1 MLVDTFNRAL
11 KDLRISVTD
20 RCNFRCTYCMP
31 LDEYEWINK
40 QEILTFEEITRIA
53 KLFIE
58 LGVEKIRLTGGE
70 PLVRQD
76 LHLLIAKLANLQGV
90 KDLCL
95 TTNGALLANQVNAL
109 AGAGLKRVNVSID
122 TLDGDKFKRMTK
134 RGELDKVLEGIFAAK
149 AAGLAPIKLNAVVER
164 DVNDDDILPLV
175 EFSRA
180 NGFAMRFIEYMDV
193 GNSNNWT
200 SAKLVPKKQIIAMI
214 HARYPLRE
222 IGRDQGSAPSV
233 DYEFVDGQGDVGV
246 IASVTEPFCSSCT
259 RSRITA
265 DGKLVTCLFSH
276 VGHDLKAKLRSGASD
291 EELGQFISNIWA
303 GRTDRYSAERLAA
316 LNSSNYDPKGH
327 KKIEMISLGG

>member
-1 MLVDTFNRAL
+1 MLTDSFNRPV

-40 QEILTFEEITRIA
+40 KEILTFEEIARIA
-53 KLFIE
+53 RLFIE
-58 LGVEKIRLTGGE
+58 RGVEKIRLTGGE

-76 LHLLIAKLANLQGV
+76 LHLLIEKLAKLEGLQ
-90 KDLCL
+90 DLCL
-95 TTNGALLANQVNAL
+95 TTNGALLANQVSAL

-122 TLDGDKFKRMTK
+122 TLDSEKFKRMTK
-134 RGELDKVLEGIFAAK
+134 RGDLDKVLEGIFAAK
-149 AAGLAPIKLNAVVER
+149 SAGLAPIKLNAVVER
-164 DVNDDDILPLV
+164 GVNDDDILPLV
-175 EFSRA
+175 EFCRA

-200 SAKLVPKKQIIAMI
+200 SAKLVAKKQIIETI
-214 HARYPLRE
+214 HSRYPLRE

-233 DYEFVDGQGDVGV
+233 DYEFIDGQGDVGV
-246 IASVTEPFCSSCT
+246 IASVTEPFCASCT

-276 VGHDLKAKLRSGASD
+276 LGHDLKAKLRGGATD
-291 EELGQFISNIWA
+291 EEIGEFIARIWS
-303 GRTDRYSAERLAA
+303 GRTDRYSADRWEA
-316 LNSSNYDPKGH
+316 LNSSNYDPKSH